1 MAKSIRLNF
10 VQGKNLG
17 LLLGLAGLVLLLY
30 PLFDVSFTRSS
41 NGLISSLV
49 LISVGTILYS
59 ERLYHGTIPGIKN
72 NGVWLDGLSARGVL
86 GWFVGIALTGF
97 ISPFIFIQKHLDS
110 TAMAVLD

>member
-1 MAKSIRLNF
+1 MAKSIRLNI

-17 LLLGLAGLVLLLY
+17 LLLGLAGLLLLLY
-30 PLFDVSFTRSS
+30 PLFDESFARST

-86 GWFVGIALTGF
+86 GWFVGIALTCFYIALYFYPETLGF
-97 ISPFIFIQKHLDS
+97 NSEDS
-110 TAMAVLD
+110 SA